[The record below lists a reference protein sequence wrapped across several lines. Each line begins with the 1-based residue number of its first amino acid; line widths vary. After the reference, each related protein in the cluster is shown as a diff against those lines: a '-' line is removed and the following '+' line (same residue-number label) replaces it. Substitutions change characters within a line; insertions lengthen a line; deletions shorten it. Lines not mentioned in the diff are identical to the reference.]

1 MSRNRIS
8 NTGSGTF
15 NPLVHKFEGFVAL
28 NEADKD
34 VLHRIAALARDV
46 PARTNLAREGDVHND
61 ILLITEGV
69 GCRFKQRANGAR
81 QITAYLV
88 PGDACD
94 LDIAL
99 MGRLDHTI
107 ATLSACKV
115 ARISTSVLQE
125 ITENHPA
132 IARAMRISALIDEA
146 TLREWLVNVG
156 CRSALERIAHLFC
169 ELLLRLR
176 AVGLATEDSCDLP
189 MTQHELADTTGM
201 TTVHVNRSLQEL
213 RRRGLIELKGKNLR
227 ILDWPR
233 LKSLAEFKAGYL
245 RLGEQSAT

>member
-1 MSRNRIS
+1 L
-8 NTGSGTF
+8 F
-15 NPLVHKFEGFVAL
+15 NPLIQKLEGFVEL
-28 NEADKD
+28 SDADRD
-34 VLHRIAALARDV
+34 ALHRLASVARDV
-46 PARTNLAREGDVHND
+46 PARTNLVREGEPPSD
-61 ILLITEGV
+61 IIFITEGI

-88 PGDACD
+88 PGDTCD

-99 MGRLDHTI
+99 LNRLDHTI
-107 ATLSACKV
+107 ATLSPCKV
-115 ARISTSVLQE
+115 ARVSATTLRE

-146 TLREWLVNVG
+146 TLREWLVNIG

-169 ELLLRLR
+169 EFLVRLR

-213 RRRGLIELKGKNLR
+213 RRRGLIELKGKNLKV
-227 ILDWPR
+227 LDWPR
-233 LKSLAEFKAGYL
+233 LRSLAEFKAGYL
-245 RLGEQSAT
+245 RVDGQTMF

>member
-1 MSRNRIS
+1 MESV
-8 NTGSGTF
+8 F
-15 NPLVHKFEGFVAL
+15 NPLVQKLEGFVAL
-28 NEADKD
+28 DEADRD
-34 VLHRIAALARDV
+34 VLHRLTAIARDV
-46 PARTNLAREGDVHND
+46 PARTNLAREGEPHND
-61 ILLITEGV
+61 IVLITEGI

-88 PGDACD
+88 PGDTCD
-94 LDIAL
+94 LDIIL
-99 MGRLDHTI
+99 LNRLDHTI

-115 ARISTSVLQE
+115 ARIPAPALRQ
-125 ITENHPA
+125 IMENHPA
-132 IARAMRISALIDEA
+132 IARALRVSALIDEA
-146 TLREWLVNVG
+146 TLREWLVNIG

-169 ELLLRLR
+169 ELLVRLR

-213 RRRGLIELKGKNLR
+213 RRRGLIELKGKNLK
-227 ILDWPR
+227 ILDWSR

-245 RLGEQSAT
+245 RVEGQAAS